1 MMNMKNTALVLAL
14 ILMVTFLSYLET
26 EIQFDFKASAQY
38 SELVITI
45 RSDGSIDPST
55 APIQREGDTYTLT
68 SDVNCNTILIQRD
81 HLVFDGAHHTI
92 ELFGG
97 IAISQR
103 ENVTFKN
110 TIIKAGL
117 AISLSGSNNKII
129 GNTFHINA
137 TNAIAVSYT
146 GYAVTSSNIISNNT
160 IELKNG
166 ENGVWVFKALDTVIS
181 NNTIFTAED
190 SSQVV
195 SGIIITSS
203 HDTTVVGNS
212 INAYATYGIAVLKYL
227 DATPPQGESLSGI
240 VRENSIA
247 GNYSYGVYSNC
258 PNVDIVG
265 NNITGELQKNPDSYG
280 IILREDSNNNIVS
293 QNYVANN
300 GYGICFQPF
309 LNNAVS
315 GSLRFSVFENNFVDN
330 AVQAKINMSN
340 CVIDWSKN
348 QRGNYWSD
356 YTGDYANNDGVG
368 DTPYAIDGE
377 NYDNYPL
384 IAPFETLP
392 SPEPQ
397 PREPLLIP
405 LIIASVIAVAVIGI
419 GLLVYFKKR
428 KH

>member
-1 MMNMKNTALVLAL
+1 VLSLKKTALRLML
-14 ILMVTFLSYLET
+14 ILTLLLSAVAQTKFVYT
-26 EIQFDFKASAQY
+26 ASAQY
-38 SELVITI
+38 SELVISI
-45 RSDGSIDPST
+45 RNDGSIDPST

-68 SDVNCNTILIQRD
+68 SDLNCNTIIIRRD
-81 HLVFDGAHHTI
+81 NLVFDGARHTI

-97 IAISQR
+97 IDINER

-117 AISLSGSNNKII
+117 AISLSGHNNKII

-137 TNAIAVSYT
+137 TNAISVSSAGFT
-146 GYAVTSSNIISNNT
+146 VTSGNIISNNT

-166 ENGVWVFKALDTVIS
+166 HNGVDVFKTLDTVIS

-190 SSQVV
+190 SNQVV
-195 SGIIITSS
+195 SGITVTSS
-203 HDTTVVGNS
+203 HYTTVVGNS
-212 INAYATYGIAVLKYL
+212 INAYAIYGIAVLKYL
-227 DATPPQGESLSGI
+227 DATPPQGETLSGV
-240 VRENSIA
+240 VRENTIA

-258 PNVDIVG
+258 PNVDIIG
-265 NNITGELQKNPDSYG
+265 NHITGELQKNPKSYG

-300 GYGICFQPF
+300 GYGIYFQPF
-309 LNNAVS
+309 LNNAVG
-315 GSLRFSVFENNFVDN
+315 GSLRFSVFENSFFDN

-340 CVIDWSKN
+340 CVIDWAKN

-356 YTGDYANNDGVG
+356 YTGDDADNDGIG

-384 IAPFETLP
+384 IAPFEELP

-397 PREPLLIP
+397 PREPFPTTLI
-405 LIIASVIAVAVIGI
+405 LASVITVVVIGV
-419 GLLVYFKKR
+419 GLLIYFKKR
-428 KH
+428 KR